1 VLGENTACRP
11 GGGCGGSGPWTA
23 TKWFFADGEVEVFVN
38 LDFTG
43 KQGEFAEKD
52 EGYRAGLVAAFATLR
67 DGAAK

>member
-1 VLGENTACRP
+1 MDRN
-11 GGGCGGSGPWTA
+11 
-23 TKWFFADGEVEVFVN
+23 KWFFADGEVEVFVN
-38 LDFTG
+38 FDLAG